1 MYSGPQSGSVVI
13 IDGIGDSRP
22 HEDALDDT
30 LGRKSGD
37 NWKLLR
43 ASEEAIKITE
53 LVSTGDFNYV
63 IWVNSKKSLNVR
75 LTDK

>member
-13 IDGIGDSRP
+13 IDGIGDRRP
-22 HEDALDDT
+22 HDDALDDT

-43 ASEEAIKITE
+43 ASEEAIKITKPI
-53 LVSTGDFNYV
+53 STGD
-63 IWVNSKKSLNVR
+63 VNFVS
-75 LTDK
+75 D